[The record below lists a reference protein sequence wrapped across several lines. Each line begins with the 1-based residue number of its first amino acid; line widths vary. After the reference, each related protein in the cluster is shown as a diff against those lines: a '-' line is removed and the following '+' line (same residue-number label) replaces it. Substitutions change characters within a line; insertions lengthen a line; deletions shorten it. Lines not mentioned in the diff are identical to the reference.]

1 MTEEDKCKELIDKIS
16 NILEGESVE
25 DGLKA
30 LMWVMA
36 NVVVHAADKEHVMQ
50 VSAKMVTEFL
60 STVLF
65 LLEEEE
71 EETMQ

>member
-1 MTEEDKCKELIDKIS
+1 MTEKEKCKELIDKIS

-36 NVVVHAADKEHVMQ
+36 NVVVYAADKEHVMQ